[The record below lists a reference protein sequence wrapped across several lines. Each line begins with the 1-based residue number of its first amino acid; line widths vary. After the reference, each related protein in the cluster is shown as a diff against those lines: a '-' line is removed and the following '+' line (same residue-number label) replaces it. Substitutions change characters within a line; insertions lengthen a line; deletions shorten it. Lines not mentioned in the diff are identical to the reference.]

1 MKDKSVFI
9 FLTVNH
15 NPMKMEKENKRKK
28 VGVLTPNVAFLI
40 AGLLFMASVS
50 MLAADVV
57 PVMDELK
64 IESVNQKGR
73 TITVT
78 VLDEHGELIGAN
90 VIVKGTTIGNVG
102 LTKLFLPNILVLGLK
117 HPQGC
122 QCHRKFSF

>member
-78 VLDEHGELIGAN
+78 VWMN
-90 VIVKGTTIGNVG
+90 MVN
-102 LTKLFLPNILVLGLK
+102 
-117 HPQGC
+117 
-122 QCHRKFSF
+122 

>member
-1 MKDKSVFI
+1 MNEGQECFY

-15 NPMKMEKENKRKK
+15 NPMKMKKENKRKK

-78 VLDEHGELIGAN
+78 VLDEHGPA
-90 VIVKGTTIGNVG
+90 
-102 LTKLFLPNILVLGLK
+102 TKWVVTSASISAISIPLMKRL
-117 HPQGC
+117 
-122 QCHRKFSF
+122 S

>member
-1 MKDKSVFI
+1 MPLLMNERQECFY

-64 IESVNQKGR
+64 IE
-73 TITVT
+73 
-78 VLDEHGELIGAN
+78 
-90 VIVKGTTIGNVG
+90 
-102 LTKLFLPNILVLGLK
+102 
-117 HPQGC
+117 
-122 QCHRKFSF
+122 